1 MGSWRARGLQGQEAG
16 GPGGWKVRRL
26 EGQGSGGPGEWK
38 VRRLEGQGTY
48 SSFIRTH
55 VICHVLLISTITILS
70 IEALVDFNVLQCLS
84 FEIGR
89 AHV

>member
-1 MGSWRARGLQGQEAG
+1 M
-16 GPGGWKVRRL
+16 
-26 EGQGSGGPGEWK
+26 
-38 VRRLEGQGTY
+38 TY

-84 FEIGR
+84 FGQCDLS
-89 AHV
+89 VPSLYVTSVGNVL